1 MIPQEREIYWYIP
14 RILIVVHYG
23 LFIVAS
29 IIFFYGVLK
38 HFQLIRLGKKDNRL
52 SSLLKR
58 IFNLVYYG
66 LFQRRILERLYQG
79 ATHTGIFY
87 GLGLLYIGT
96 LVVLVQSDLG
106 IIILTGTFYQYFS
119 LTMDLAGAALLIALF
134 FVIIRRYIIRPVELD
149 NQWDDLL
156 VILFL
161 GSLAVTGFILEGSR
175 MAITE
180 IPQQFAIRYFS
191 PLGLLAGQL
200 IIAFGITESAVR
212 IYYPIFWFTHSTIL
226 VALIAYLPW
235 SKLMHIFTAPL
246 NIFFRDLEHPGTL
259 VNLDLETSEEFGIT
273 KITDFTWKHLL
284 DLDACTRCGRCN
296 TGCPTNLSN
305 KPLKPKQ
312 LIQNLKN
319 HLFTQPLNTG
329 AGFAK
334 VSVKGPLPNLA
345 PETVSYDEIWDCT
358 TCGFCKS
365 NCPVFIDHPPK
376 LLEFRRHLVL
386 AESNFPPEVK
396 TMFKNMETNGNP
408 WPVSWDKRSDWVKA
422 EPATAGGV
430 PTNVGNLRILNEGDQ
445 TDILLWVGCAGAT
458 DDRNTRVA
466 RALVKVLQKA
476 GVDFAILGNA
486 ERCCGDPAR
495 RIGNEYLYQQ
505 LAAENIQTLKKYKF
519 SRILTYCPHCY
530 NTLRNEYHQMD
541 ANFNVLHHS
550 EFIWELIQSGKLSVS
565 TQNSALITHNSPVTY
580 HDSCYL
586 GRYNDIYNA
595 PRQIIKSIP
604 GVEFKEMPRNHK
616 KSFCCGAGGGRMWME
631 EKRGDRINQI
641 RIHEALNTCLPAGT
655 AVKQGTVITACPYCL
670 TMLGDGIKEKGITD
684 QLKALDIVEMLA

>member
-14 RILIVVHYG
+14 HILVVVHYG
-23 LFIVAS
+23 LFIIAS
-29 IIFFYGVLK
+29 AIFLYGIYK
-38 HFQLIRLGKKDNRL
+38 HFRLIKIGKKDNRF
-52 SSLLKR
+52 SSLPKR

-96 LVVLVQSDLG
+96 LLVLVQSDFG
-106 IIILTGTFYQYFS
+106 IIILTGAFYQYFS
-119 LTMDLAGAALLIALF
+119 LTMDLAGAALLIALL
-134 FVIIRRYIIRPVELD
+134 FVIIRRYIIRPPELD

-161 GSLAVTGFILEGSR
+161 GALAVTGFILEGSR

-180 IPQQFAIRYFS
+180 IPQQYAIRYFA
-191 PLGLLAGQL
+191 PLGLLTGKL
-200 IIAFGITESAVR
+200 IIALGITESAVR
-212 IYYPIFWFTHSTIL
+212 IYYPICWFTHSTIL
-226 VALIAYLPW
+226 VALITYFPW

-312 LIQNLKN
+312 LIQNLKS
-319 HLFTQPLNTG
+319 HLFT
-329 AGFAK
+329 K

-376 LLEFRRHLVL
+376 VVEFRRHLVL

-408 WPVSWDKRSDWVKA
+408 WPISWDKRSDWCKDSGVK
-422 EPATAGGV
+422 
-430 PTNVGNLRILNEGDQ
+430 ILNEGGQ

-505 LAAENIQTLKKYKF
+505 LADENIQTLKKYKF

-530 NTLRNEYHQMD
+530 NTLKNEYHQMD

-550 EFIWELIQSGKLSVS
+550 EFIWELIQSGKLSPPAAPDAKR
-565 TQNSALITHNSPVTY
+565 TTLTY

-595 PRQIIKSIP
+595 PRQILKSIP

-641 RIHEALNTCLPAGT
+641 RIQEALNTVKPARTT
-655 AVKQGTVITACPYCL
+655 AGAGGQGTVITACPYCL
-670 TMLGDGIKEKGITD
+670 TMLGDGIKEKGMTD
-684 QLKALDIVEMLA
+684 QLKALDIVEMLS

>member
-14 RILIVVHYG
+14 RILVVVHYG
-23 LFIVAS
+23 LFIIAS
-29 IIFFYGVLK
+29 VIFLYGISK
-38 HFQLIRLGKKDNRL
+38 HIRLIRLGKKDNRL
-52 SSLLKR
+52 SSLPKR

-96 LVVLVQSDLG
+96 LLVLVQSDFG
-106 IIILTGTFYQYFS
+106 IIILTGAFYQYFS
-119 LTMDLAGAALLIALF
+119 LTMDLAGAALLIALL
-134 FVIIRRYIIRPVELD
+134 FVIIRRYIIRPPELD

-161 GSLAVTGFILEGSR
+161 GALAVTGFILEGSR

-180 IPQQFAIRYFS
+180 IPQQYAIRYFA
-191 PLGLLAGQL
+191 PLGLLTGKL
-200 IIAFGITESAVR
+200 IISLGITESAVR
-212 IYYPIFWFTHSTIL
+212 IYYPICWFTHSTIL
-226 VALIAYLPW
+226 VALIAYFPW

-312 LIQNLKN
+312 LIQNLKS
-319 HLFTQPLNTG
+319 HLFT
-329 AGFAK
+329 K

-376 LLEFRRHLVL
+376 VVEFRRHLVL

-408 WPVSWDKRSDWVKA
+408 WPISWDKRSDWCKDSGVK
-422 EPATAGGV
+422 
-430 PTNVGNLRILNEGDQ
+430 ILNEGGQ

-505 LAAENIQTLKKYKF
+505 LADENIQTLKKYKF

-530 NTLRNEYHQMD
+530 NTLKNEYHQMD

-550 EFIWELIQSGKLSVS
+550 EFIWELIQSGKLSPPAAPDAKR
-565 TQNSALITHNSPVTY
+565 TTLTY

-595 PRQIIKSIP
+595 PRQILKSIP

-641 RIHEALNTCLPAGT
+641 RIQEALNTVKPARTT
-655 AVKQGTVITACPYCL
+655 AGAGGQGTVITACPYCL
-670 TMLGDGIKEKGITD
+670 TMLGDGIKEKGMTD
-684 QLKALDIVEMLA
+684 QLKALDIVEMLS

>member
-1 MIPQEREIYWYIP
+1 MPLTGQEREIYWNIP
-14 RILIVVHYG
+14 RILVIIHYG

-29 IIFFYGVLK
+29 IIFFYGILK
-38 HFQLIRLGKKDNRL
+38 HFQLIRLGKKDNRF
-52 SSLLKR
+52 SSLPKR
-58 IFNLVYYG
+58 LFNLVYYG

-96 LVVLVQSDLG
+96 LLVLVQSDFG

-161 GSLAVTGFILEGSR
+161 GALTVTGFLLEGSR
-175 MAITE
+175 VAVTE
-180 IPQQFAIRYFS
+180 IPRQFAISYFS
-191 PLGLLAGQL
+191 PLGLLTGKL
-200 IIAFGITESAVR
+200 IIALGITESAIR
-212 IYYPIFWFTHSTIL
+212 IYYPICWFTHSTIL

-312 LIQNLKN
+312 LIQNLKK
-319 HLFTQPLNTG
+319 HLFAQPLNAG
-329 AGFAK
+329 AKFAK
-334 VSVKGPLPNLA
+334 VAVKGPMPNLA

-408 WPVSWDKRSDWVKA
+408 WPISWDKRSDWVKDS
-422 EPATAGGV
+422 GV
-430 PTNVGNLRILNEGDQ
+430 KILNAGDK
-445 TDILLWVGCAGAT
+445 TEI
-458 DDRNTRVA
+458 RYRH
-466 RALVKVLQKA
+466 
-476 GVDFAILGNA
+476 
-486 ERCCGDPAR
+486 
-495 RIGNEYLYQQ
+495 
-505 LAAENIQTLKKYKF
+505 
-519 SRILTYCPHCY
+519 CPH
-530 NTLRNEYHQMD
+530 
-541 ANFNVLHHS
+541 
-550 EFIWELIQSGKLSVS
+550 
-565 TQNSALITHNSPVTY
+565 
-580 HDSCYL
+580 
-586 GRYNDIYNA
+586 
-595 PRQIIKSIP
+595 IKSD
-604 GVEFKEMPRNHK
+604 KH
-616 KSFCCGAGGGRMWME
+616 
-631 EKRGDRINQI
+631 QI
-641 RIHEALNTCLPAGT
+641 
-655 AVKQGTVITACPYCL
+655 
-670 TMLGDGIKEKGITD
+670 
-684 QLKALDIVEMLA
+684 

>member
-14 RILIVVHYG
+14 RILVIIHYALFIIASAIFLYG
-23 LFIVAS
+23 L
-29 IIFFYGVLK
+29 YK
-38 HFQLIRLGKKDNRL
+38 HFRLINLGKKDNRF
-52 SSLLKR
+52 SSLPKR
-58 IFNLVYYG
+58 FFNLVYYG

-79 ATHTGIFY
+79 LTHTGIFY

-96 LVVLVQSDLG
+96 LIVLVQSDFG
-106 IIILTGTFYQYFS
+106 IVILKGSFYEYFS
-119 LTMDLAGAALLIALF
+119 LIMDISGAALLAALL
-134 FVIIRRYIIRPVELD
+134 FVIIRRYIIRPAELD
-149 NQWDDLL
+149 NQWDDLW

-161 GSLAVTGFILEGSR
+161 GALVVTGFALEASR
-175 MAITE
+175 MLVTE
-180 IPQQFAIRYFS
+180 IPQQLAITRFE
-191 PLGLLAGQL
+191 PLGLLFGRL
-200 IIAFGITESAVR
+200 MIAMGVTESAVKA
-212 IYYPIFWFTHSTIL
+212 YYSTVWFAHSTIL
-226 VALIAYLPW
+226 VGLIAYFPW
-235 SKLMHIFTAPL
+235 SKLIHIFTGPL
-246 NIFFRDLEHPGTL
+246 NIFCRDLEHMGTL

-312 LIQNLKN
+312 LIQNLKT
-319 HLFTQPLNTG
+319 HLFS
-329 AGFAK
+329 K
-334 VSVKGPLPNLA
+334 VSKTTPLPNLA

-358 TCGFCKS
+358 TCGFCRS

-408 WPVSWDKRSDWVKA
+408 WPISWDKRSDWIKDSGVK
-422 EPATAGGV
+422 
-430 PTNVGNLRILNEGDQ
+430 ILNEGEQ
-445 TDILLWVGCAGAT
+445 ADILLWVGCAGAT

-466 RALVKVLQKA
+466 RSLVKVLQKA

-505 LAAENIQTLKKYKF
+505 LADENIQTLKKYKF

-530 NTLRNEYHQMD
+530 NTLRNEYHQRGAD
-541 ANFNVLHHS
+541 FSVLHHS
-550 EFIWELIQSGKLSVS
+550 EFIWELISSGKLSIS
-565 TQNSALITHNSPVTY
+565 PSATAHAQSLTY

-595 PRQIIKSIP
+595 PRQILKSIP
-604 GVEFKEMPRNHK
+604 GVEFKEMPLNHK

-641 RIHEALNTCLPAGT
+641 RIQEALGT
-655 AVKQGTVITACPYCL
+655 VKTGAVITACPYCL
-670 TMLGDGIKEKGITD
+670 TMLGDGIKEKGINE
-684 QLKALDIVEMLA
+684 QLQALDIVELLAP